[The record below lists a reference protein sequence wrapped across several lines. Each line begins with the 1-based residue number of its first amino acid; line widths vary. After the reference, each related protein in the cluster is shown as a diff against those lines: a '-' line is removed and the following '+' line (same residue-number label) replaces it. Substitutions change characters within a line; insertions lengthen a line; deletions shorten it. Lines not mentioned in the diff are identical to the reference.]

1 MATDELKRRIREMAE
16 QLRSE
21 LGDFSVPEG
30 ECWLTV
36 IEDMAAELGDTL
48 ATTLVEVQ
56 SARRPD
62 AAEACCPK
70 CGGSGHYRGA
80 RERELITRRG
90 PATISE
96 PEYYCDGCR
105 KSFFPDDDPNR
116 WARNV

>member
-1 MATDELKRRIREMAE
+1 MATIDVKRRIREMAE

-30 ECWLTV
+30 ECWLAV
-36 IEDMAAELGDTL
+36 VEEMATELGDTL
-48 ATTLVEVQ
+48 ATALVEVQ
-56 SARRPD
+56 LTRGPD

-70 CGGSGHYRGA
+70 CGTSGHYRGA

-105 KSFFPDDDPNR
+105 KSFFPDDGSDR
-116 WARNV
+116 R